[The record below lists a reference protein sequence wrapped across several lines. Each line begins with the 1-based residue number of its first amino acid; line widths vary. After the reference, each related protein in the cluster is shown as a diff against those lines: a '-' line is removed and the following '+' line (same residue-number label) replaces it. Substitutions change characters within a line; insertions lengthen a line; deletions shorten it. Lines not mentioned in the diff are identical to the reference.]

1 MEQNAFLF
9 DIYSPMKVLLSG
21 QVKAADR
28 YTIENEPIASVDL
41 MERACHAFVGELER
55 HFGPERPVWI
65 FCGTGNNG
73 GDGLG
78 IARLLLNKKYSV
90 RILTVGNVEKGSA
103 DFRTNYERAKTLT
116 TVEQADAGFAEQPPA
131 GAFIIDA
138 LFGTGL
144 SRPAEGAYAAVIKQ
158 LNSYR
163 LPIVAVDVP
172 TGLFCEQPQGT
183 APAIEAQLTISF
195 QAPKLAFFMPENFR
209 YTGEWRIADIGLSK
223 SFLAALSTP
232 YHYQLAC
239 DPGLNLPP
247 RPKFMHKGMAGR
259 VLLAGG
265 SRGKV
270 GAILLAARA
279 CLRAGGGL
287 VTVHGPGCV
296 AGPLHA
302 SSPEAMMQADD
313 NDNVVTQIPTEGL
326 SAYDAVGAGPG
337 LGLAER
343 SGWAFHELIANC
355 SRPMVLDA
363 DALNLLA
370 QNPRWLKEVP
380 KGSILTPHTGEF
392 KRLAGE
398 WANDYERL
406 KKQQGFAKAYGLI
419 VVVKG
424 AYTTIC
430 TPEGQVYFN
439 STGNPG
445 MASGGSGDVLTG
457 VVAALLG
464 QGLEPE
470 RAARLGVWLHGL
482 AGDLAA
488 REKGEYGLIASDIV
502 EKLPEA
508 FDAVVTDST

>member
-1 MEQNAFLF
+1 
-9 DIYSPMKVLLSG
+9 MKVLLSG

-28 YTIENEPIASVDL
+28 YTIENEPIASIDL
-41 MERACHAFVGELER
+41 MERACHAFAGELTS

-73 GDGLG
+73 GDGMG

-90 RILTVGNVEKGSA
+90 RIFTVGNVDKGSP
-103 DFRTNYERAKTLT
+103 DFRTNYERIKTLT
-116 TVEQADAGFAEQPPA
+116 TVEQADKDFAELPPA
-131 GAFIIDA
+131 GAIIIDA

-144 SRPAEGAYAAVIKQ
+144 SRPAEGIYDAVIRK

-172 TGLFCEQPQGT
+172 SGLFCEQPQGA
-183 APAIEAQLTISF
+183 APAVEAQLTISF

-209 YTGEWRIADIGLSK
+209 YTGKWRIADIGLSK

-232 YHYQLAC
+232 YHYQLAG
-239 DPGLNLPP
+239 DPGMGLPP

-265 SRGKV
+265 SSGKV
-270 GAILLAARA
+270 GAILLSARA
-279 CLRAGGGL
+279 CLRSGAGL
-287 VTVHGPGCV
+287 LTVHGPGCV

-302 SSPEAMMQADD
+302 STPEAMMQADD
-313 NDNVVTQIPTEGL
+313 NEKVVTQFATDGL
-326 SAYDAVGAGPG
+326 ADYDAVGAGPG
-337 LGLAER
+337 LGLDER
-343 SGWAFHELIANC
+343 TGWAFHELIAHC
-355 SRPMVLDA
+355 TRPMVLDA

-370 QNPRWLKEVP
+370 QNPGWLKEVP
-380 KGSILTPHTGEF
+380 KGSILTPHPGEY

-398 WANDYERL
+398 WANDYDRL
-406 KKQQGFAKAYGLI
+406 QKQQGFAKAHGL
-419 VVVKG
+419 VVLVKG

-464 QGLEPE
+464 QGFGPE
-470 RAARLGVWLHGL
+470 RSARLGVYLHGL

-488 REKGEYGLIASDIV
+488 REKGEYGLVASDIA

-508 FDAVVTDST
+508 FRGLVSDSI

>member
-1 MEQNAFLF
+1 
-9 DIYSPMKVLLSG
+9 MKVLLSG

-28 YTIENEPIASVDL
+28 YTIENEPIASSDL
-41 MERACHAFVGELER
+41 MERACDAFVGELGR
-55 HFGPERPVWI
+55 NFGPERPVWI

-73 GDGLG
+73 GDGMG
-78 IARLLLNKKYSV
+78 IARLLLSKKYNV
-90 RILTVGNVEKGSA
+90 RIFIVGSVEKGSP

-116 TVEQADAGFAEQPPA
+116 TVELADENFTEQPPA
-131 GAFIIDA
+131 DAFIIDA

-144 SRPAEGAYAAVIKQ
+144 SRQAEGIYAAVIKQ

-163 LPIVAVDVP
+163 LPIAAVDVP
-172 TGLFCEQPQGT
+172 SGLFCEQPQGN

-209 YTGEWRIADIGLSK
+209 YTGEWHIADIGLSK
-223 SFLAALSTP
+223 SFLAALPSS
-232 YHYQLAC
+232 YHYQLAG
-239 DPGLNLPP
+239 DSGMSLPP
-247 RPKFMHKGMAGR
+247 RSKFMHKGMAGR

-279 CLRAGGGL
+279 CLRSGAGL
-287 VTVHGPGCV
+287 VTVHGPACV

-302 SSPEAMMQADD
+302 STPEAMMQTDD
-313 NDNVVTQIPTEGL
+313 NENVVTHIPTESL
-326 SAYDAVGAGPG
+326 HAYDAVGTGPG
-337 LGLAER
+337 LGLDER
-343 SGWAFHELIANC
+343 TGWAFHELISSC
-355 SRPMVLDA
+355 TRPMVLDA

-370 QNPRWLKEVP
+370 QNPGWLKEVP
-380 KGSILTPHTGEF
+380 KGSILTPHPGEF

-406 KKQQGFAKAYGLI
+406 QKQQDFAKAHGLL
-419 VVVKG
+419 VLVKG

-430 TPEGQVYFN
+430 TPGGRVYFN

-464 QGLEPE
+464 QGFEPE
-470 RAARLGVWLHGL
+470 RSARLGVWLHGL